1 MKPQWKSEIR
11 RRLAGL
17 HLAPT
22 REAAIVEE
30 LAQYLEDCFA
40 ELLAGGAS
48 RAEAYAQALA
58 ELSDSEFLT
67 RELRR
72 MERQITQEPIALG
85 TNRRTNMI
93 ADLCQDLRFGARML
107 AKQPGFTLIATL
119 TLALGIGVN
128 TAIFSVVDAVL
139 LRPLPFRE
147 AERLMMLGTVDSRKG
162 DGLSSVSYPNFV
174 DLRAQSGS
182 FERLAVFRD
191 RSFTLTGS
199 GEPARLKGVVASAD
213 LFALLGVSPSLGRSF
228 RPEEDNAGASVVILS
243 HGLWRRR
250 FNSDPQVI
258 GRNITLDDRSLT
270 VVGVAPA
277 GFQFPIAAEPAD
289 LWTTIAHDATGN
301 DPMTAQRGLA
311 YLSVIGRLKPGVSGA
326 QAQAEMDGIARSL
339 ERQYPDDNAHHG
351 ARLAPALEQIVGD
364 VRRPL
369 LILFGAVGCVL
380 LIACANVANLLLARA
395 TARRREIALRAAL
408 GASRGRV
415 IRQLLTESVLLAL
428 AGSVCGWLLAWS
440 CMESLLSL
448 SPENIP
454 RLQDIRLDGRVFGFT
469 LLVSLLTGAV
479 FGLAPALQAAKT
491 ELTET
496 LKEGGRSGE
505 GARGARLRGALIIAE
520 VAVALVLMAGAGL
533 LLNSFWRLLQV
544 NPGFDPRQTL
554 TFRLSLPASKYSG
567 SQAVAFFERL
577 QARLQNLPGVRGA
590 SVTFALPFGKGNI
603 DTALDIEGRPVAPG
617 DRPHVECQSVLPD
630 YFRTLGIRLIKGRD
644 FNARDD
650 LNARRVAIIN
660 EALARRFFP
669 NEDPI
674 GKRIRPGITTE
685 PGDAPTREIIGVV
698 SDVRYLSL
706 TADVPPEIYMP
717 YPQFTISNW
726 MRIALRT
733 DADPRSLISAA
744 RVEVQALDKEL
755 PVFEVKTLDQ
765 YVSGAVAHPRFNAIL
780 LLLFAGVALLLT
792 AVGIYGVISYSV
804 TQRTREIGIRMALG
818 APSQDMLRLVVKQG
832 MTLTLIGVGAGLG
845 GALALTR
852 LLKTLLFGVS
862 AADPLTFSIIV
873 LSLIIVAFVACWLP
887 ARRATKVDPLVALR
901 QE

>member
-1 MKPQWKSEIR
+1 MKPHWKSEIGS
-11 RRLAGL
+11 RLSGL
-17 HLAPT
+17 RLAPT

-30 LAQYLEDCFA
+30 LAQYLEDYYA

-48 RAEAYAQALA
+48 EAEAYEQALA
-58 ELSDSEFLT
+58 ELSGCEMLQ

-72 MERQITQEPIALG
+72 AERQAPQEPIALG
-85 TNRRTNMI
+85 TNRRKNMI
-93 ADLCQDLRFGARML
+93 ADLWQDLRYGARML
-107 AKQPGFTLIATL
+107 LKQPGFTLIAML
-119 TLALGIGVN
+119 TLALGIGAN
-128 TAIFSVVDAVL
+128 TAIFSVVNAVL

-147 AERLMMLGTVDSRKG
+147 AGQLMMLGTVDTRES

-174 DLRAQSGS
+174 DWRAQSGS
-182 FERLAVFRD
+182 FERLAAFRV

-199 GEPARLKGVVASAD
+199 GEPARLNGVIASAE

-228 RPEEDNAGASVVILS
+228 RAEEDNAGASVVILS

-250 FNSDPQVI
+250 FNSDPRVI
-258 GRNITLDDRSLT
+258 GRNITLNDRSLP

-277 GFQFPIAAEPAD
+277 GFQFPIEAEPAD
-289 LWTTIAHDATGN
+289 LWTTIAHDATG
-301 DPMTAQRGLA
+301 DTPMTAQRGLG

-326 QAQAEMDGIARSL
+326 QAQAEMDGIARRL
-339 ERQYPDDNAHHG
+339 ERQYPDDNAHQG
-351 ARLAPALEQIVGD
+351 ARLVPAYEQLVGD

-369 LILFGAVGCVL
+369 LIIFGAVGCVL
-380 LIACANVANLLLARA
+380 LIACANVANLLMARA

-428 AGSVCGWLLAWS
+428 AGSLCGWLLAWG

-454 RLQDIRLDGRVFGFT
+454 RLQDVRLDGRVFGFT
-469 LLVSLLTGAV
+469 LLVSLLTGV
-479 FGLAPALQAAKT
+479 IFGLAPALQAAKT

-505 GARGARLRGALIIAE
+505 GARGARLRSALMISE
-520 VAVALVLMAGAGL
+520 VAIALVLMAGAGL

-554 TFRLSLPASKYSG
+554 TFRLNLPDSKYSDP
-567 SQAVAFFERL
+567 QAVAFFERL
-577 QARLQNLPGVRGA
+577 QARLQNLPGVRSA
-590 SVTFALPFGKGNI
+590 SVTFGLPFSKSRIG
-603 DTALDIEGRPVAPG
+603 TPLDIEGLPVAPS
-617 DRPHVECQSVLPD
+617 DRPQIECQSVLPD

-650 LNARRVAIIN
+650 LKARRVAIIN
-660 EALARRFFP
+660 ETLARRFFP

-674 GKRIRPGITTE
+674 GKRIRPEISTE
-685 PGDAPTREIIGVV
+685 QGDASIREIIGVV
-698 SDVRYLSL
+698 SDVRYRSL
-706 TADVPPEIYMP
+706 TADVPLEVYMP
-717 YPQFTISNW
+717 YTQLPISTGMW
-726 MRIALRT
+726 IALRT
-733 DADPRSLISAA
+733 DADPRSLIGAA
-744 RVEVQALDKEL
+744 RAEVQALDKEL

-765 YVSGAVAHPRFNAIL
+765 YFSGAVGRPRFNALL

-792 AVGIYGVISYSV
+792 AVGLYGVISYSV

-818 APSQDMLRLVVKQG
+818 AQTHDMLRLVVKQG

-873 LSLIIVAFVACWLP
+873 LLLTVVAFVACWLP
-887 ARRATKVDPLVALR
+887 ARRATKVDPMVALR
-901 QE
+901 SE